1 MPNQI
6 EYQTDKDLSDT
17 LDDALHLYPQFLPI
31 IDHLKLGICFLVRV
45 DDDGEPQE
53 GTGEPISLK
62 KVPEALRIYMKDGL
76 NFVLVVDKFFWDNA
90 TQKER
95 AGTLTRTLMKLDVG
109 VKDDGEVKV
118 KMRRY
123 DFFDFVANIKLNG
136 IYAQNLVA
144 AGEAFAPKLL
154 SVAQSGIDKAAAAA
168 AAAEAEPKVESPA
181 KAVAQPRSGRKLK
194 TLEELEPADA
204 NAEPAPEPEVAPA
217 PSPASRGRT
226 ARALQAEQTAASE
239 ADPEPAPAPA
249 TASRGRLSSA
259 RRPAPEPVTDQENP

>member
-1 MPNQI
+1 MSNQI

-31 IDHLKLGICFLVRV
+31 IDNLKLGICFLVRV

-53 GTGEPISLK
+53 GKGEPISLK
-62 KVPEALRIYMKDGL
+62 KVPEAMRIYMKDGL
-76 NFVLVVDKFFWDNA
+76 NFVLVVDKFFWGNA

-118 KMRRY
+118 KLRSY

-168 AAAEAEPKVESPA
+168 AEDAPKVEPPA
-181 KAVAQPRSGRKLK
+181 KAIAAPRSGRKLK
-194 TLEELEPADA
+194 TLEDLEPADA

-217 PSPASRGRT
+217 PSPALRGRT
-226 ARALQAEQTAASE
+226 ARALQAEQAAAPE
-239 ADPEPAPAPA
+239 PDPEPAPTPA
-249 TASRGRLSSA
+249 VSSRGRSSSA

>member
-168 AAAEAEPKVESPA
+168 AEAEPKVESPA